1 LVLNKYKWFKETQM
15 AFRVLF
21 LAHAP
26 DADKDKHRTIIDTG
40 MYRLITAVVK
50 DQQEAVE
57 VCCEI
62 VPREGIDAILL
73 CPGFTH
79 SDVVEIARAAGPAV
93 GISVARGD
101 GPSGKVSLAA
111 RKRAGYAGERKVK

>member
-1 LVLNKYKWFKETQM
+1 M

-26 DADKDKHRTIIDTG
+26 DADKDKHRSVIDTG
-40 MYRLITAVVK
+40 MYRLVTAVVK
-50 DQQEAVE
+50 DQQDAVE
-57 VCCEI
+57 VCAELLQ
-62 VPREGIDAILL
+62 RESFDSILL

-79 SDVVEIARAAGPAV
+79 SEVAEIGRAV
-93 GISVARGD
+93 GPTVGVSVARGD

-111 RKRAGYAGERKVK
+111 RKRAGYPGPRTVK